1 MPADPLCS
9 RQSDERPQGL
19 EFGHLLRLGFC
30 LRLDALGAAA
40 GAVATLGPAGVV
52 AGAGATGSDPLT
64 PSQRHPC
71 RRCHPDSSWRT
82 LGSFSGPGAVVATGV
97 GAGTSWCRAGMS
109 GSNRTKN
116 RLPVQAS
123 RWAVS
128 QHYSGREDLRVPADS
143 VTRTHQQLSLKII
156 YEVTN
161 STLTLGASLSIVA
174 WRFRKRN
181 RFLGAA
187 ALGRI

>member
-1 MPADPLCS
+1 
-9 RQSDERPQGL
+9 
-19 EFGHLLRLGFC
+19 
-30 LRLDALGAAA
+30 
-40 GAVATLGPAGVV
+40 
-52 AGAGATGSDPLT
+52 
-64 PSQRHPC
+64 
-71 RRCHPDSSWRT
+71 
-82 LGSFSGPGAVVATGV
+82 
-97 GAGTSWCRAGMS
+97 MS

-161 STLTLGASLSIVA
+161 STLKLGASLSIVA